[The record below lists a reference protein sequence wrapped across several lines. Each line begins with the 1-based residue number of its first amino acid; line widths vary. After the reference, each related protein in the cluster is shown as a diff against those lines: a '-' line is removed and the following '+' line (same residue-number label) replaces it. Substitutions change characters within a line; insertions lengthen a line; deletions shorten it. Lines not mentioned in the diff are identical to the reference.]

1 MPLVLHTRVV
11 SGTGGGP
18 EKTIL
23 NSPRFM
29 RDAGYPMLCAYM
41 RHPRDP
47 GFPELER
54 SAKKLQAP
62 LLGVDDFGPLDFA
75 LPGRLRRIC
84 DQFQP
89 AIWHAHDYKSNLL
102 GLMMRRHRSMKLI
115 TTVHG
120 WVRHTWKTPFY
131 YRIDKLCLPH
141 YDAVVC
147 VSRDLREECLK
158 IGVDSSR
165 AWYVPNAIDTDDYQR
180 MESVESAKHR
190 FGVPSQRL
198 IIGAV
203 GRLSR
208 EKGYDLLI
216 RAMRKIHDEKLD
228 VELWIVGEGDER
240 ERLMRLSVETGL
252 SERIKILGYRKDV
265 LALYHAMDV
274 FVSSSIRE
282 GLPNV
287 LLEAMAMK
295 VPVLCTRVAGIPDL
309 IQNGENGLIV
319 DAGSVDALFSGM
331 RRLLGDAALRQ
342 HLAESG
348 RETVERSYSFYQR
361 MERIRTIYNQAL
373 HGLSDAA

>member
-11 SGTGGGP
+11 SGVGGGP

-29 RDAGYPMLCAYM
+29 ENTDYSMLCAYM
-41 RHPRDP
+41 RHPKDP
-47 GFPELER
+47 GFSELER
-54 SAKKLQAP
+54 SARKLQAP

-75 LPGRLRRIC
+75 LPGRFRRIC

-102 GLMMRRHRSMKLI
+102 GLIMRRHRAIKLV

-147 VSRDLREECLK
+147 VSEDLREECLR
-158 IGVDSSR
+158 IGVKTGR
-165 AWYVPNAIDTDDYQR
+165 VWHIPNAIDTDAYR
-180 MESVESAKHR
+180 RLEPKESAKR
-190 FGVPSQRL
+190 RIGVLPQRL
-198 IIGAV
+198 LIGAI
-203 GRLSR
+203 GRLSE
-208 EKGYDLLI
+208 EKGYHLLVQ
-216 RAMRKIHDEKLD
+216 AMREICEEGIDA
-228 VELWIVGEGDER
+228 ELWIAGEGDQR
-240 ERLMRLSVETGL
+240 GRLMRLASDTGL
-252 SERIKILGYRKDV
+252 GERIRVLGYRADT

-287 LLEAMAMK
+287 ILEAMAVE
-295 VPVLCTRVAGIPDL
+295 VPVVCTRVAGIPDL
-309 IQNGENGLIV
+309 IRDGENGLIV
-319 DAGSVDALFSGM
+319 DAGSVDALSQGI
-331 RRLLGDAALRQ
+331 RRLLSDGSLRQ
-342 HLAESG
+342 RLSASG
-348 RETVERSYSFYQR
+348 RETVERSYGFSQR
-361 MERIRTIYNQAL
+361 MERIRAIYNQTL
-373 HGLSDAA
+373 HGLNAAA